1 MAIHYREWREGDDL
15 ALLEVWGGPE
25 TVQAGQFRGAL
36 TVSSAGT
43 DGTPWRRCI
52 VAEDVLDGV
61 GIPVAAG
68 VVYEASLHP
77 ERLWTYIEVAR
88 DHRRSG
94 IGATLLT
101 MLRREAGQAP
111 SGVTRLR
118 AKVQPGTPGSAFA
131 EAFGLSPI
139 QRSRL
144 VVVEPGALKLPVFP
158 AKDGGGH
165 PANDENAGSDVV
177 MDLATGSVELTD
189 VVGRYYTSIHGW
201 DSPGV
206 LSPGQVQKLFLDDL
220 TGAHG
225 AIVLRAEPQSAFGAG
240 VAPSRKGRIRAFAV
254 SYAEA
259 AQDPL
264 AASAHGSAQGGSAHD
279 VSAQASPAQ
288 ATDVFVG
295 HEPALDAADAADA
308 VRDMLSLIAYQHPVI
323 LELDDSMTALRAA
336 VEPLLENGKAR
347 VQGAETL
354 VVSDPA

>member
-1 MAIHYREWREGDDL
+1 MAIEYREWREGDDL
-15 ALLEVWGGPE
+15 ALLEIWGDPE
-25 TVQAGQFRGAL
+25 TFQAGQFRGAL
-36 TVSSAGT
+36 TVSSSGA
-43 DGTPWRRCI
+43 DGGPWRRTI
-52 VAEDVLDGV
+52 VAEDVIDGV

-77 ERLWTYIEVAR
+77 ERLWVYIEVAR

-111 SGVTRLR
+111 SGVSKLR
-118 AKVQPGTPGSAFA
+118 AKVQPGSPGAAFA
-131 EAFGLSPI
+131 EAFGLLPI

-158 AKDGGGH
+158 AKDDGGR
-165 PANDENAGSDVV
+165 PANDENAGSDIV

-206 LSPGQVQKLFLDDL
+206 LSLGQVQKLFLDDL

-225 AIVLRAEPQSAFGAG
+225 AIVLRAEPESAFGAG
-240 VAPSRKGRIRAFAV
+240 VAPSKKGKIRAFAV

-264 AASAHGSAQGGSAHD
+264 AQEDAGQNAA
-279 VSAQASPAQ
+279 

-295 HEPALDAADAADA
+295 HDPDLDSDDATQA
-308 VRDMLSLIAYQHPVI
+308 VRDLLSLIAYQHPVM

-336 VEPLLENGKAR
+336 VEPLIESGKAR
-347 VQGAETL
+347 QAGAETL
-354 VVSDPA
+354 IVSD

>member
-1 MAIHYREWREGDDL
+1 MAIEYRQWREGDDL
-15 ALLEVWGGPE
+15 ALLEIWGGPE
-25 TVQAGQFRGAL
+25 TFQAGQFRGAL
-36 TVSSAGT
+36 TVSSSGA
-43 DGTPWRRCI
+43 DGTPWRRTI
-52 VAEDVLDGV
+52 VAEDVIDGV

-77 ERLWTYIEVAR
+77 ERLWAYIEVAR

-101 MLRREAGQAP
+101 MLRREAEQAP
-111 SGVTRLR
+111 SGVTKLR
-118 AKVQPGTPGSAFA
+118 AKVQPGTPGAAFA

-144 VVVEPGALKLPVFP
+144 VVVEPAALKLPVFP
-158 AKDGGGH
+158 AKDDGGR

-206 LSPGQVQKLFLDDL
+206 LSMGQVQKLFLDDL

-225 AIVLRAEPQSAFGAG
+225 AIVLRAEPESAFGSG
-240 VAPSRKGRIRAFAV
+240 VAPSKKGKIWAFAV

-259 AQDPL
+259 PQDPL
-264 AASAHGSAQGGSAHD
+264 AEA
-279 VSAQASPAQ
+279 PAQ
-288 ATDVFVG
+288 DEKATDVFVG
-295 HEPALDAADAADA
+295 HDPALDADDAAAA
-308 VRDMLSLIAYQHPVI
+308 VRDLLSLLAYQHPVM

-336 VEPLLENGKAR
+336 VEPLLDSGKAR
-347 VQGAETL
+347 LASAETL
-354 VVSDPA
+354 IVSD

>member
-1 MAIHYREWREGDDL
+1 MAIEYREWQEGDDL
-15 ALLEVWGGPE
+15 ALLEIWGDPE
-25 TVQAGQFRGAL
+25 TAQARQFRGAL
-36 TVSSAGT
+36 AVSSNG
-43 DGTPWRRCI
+43 GGGIPWRRCI
-52 VAEDVLDGV
+52 VAEDVIDGV

-94 IGATLLT
+94 IGASLLA
-101 MLRREAGQAP
+101 MLRREAEHAP

-118 AKVQPGTPGSAFA
+118 AKVEPGTPGAAFA
-131 EAFGLSPI
+131 EAAGLAPI

-158 AKDGGGH
+158 DKDYGGRPVSG
-165 PANDENAGSDVV
+165 ENAGSDVV

-206 LSPGQVQKLFLDDL
+206 LSVGQVQRLFLDDL

-225 AIVLRAEPQSAFGAG
+225 AIVLRAQPESAFGAG
-240 VAPSRKGRIRAFAV
+240 VAPGRKGRIRAFAV
-254 SYAEA
+254 SYAAPADPDA
-259 AQDPL
+259 APHLEKQG
-264 AASAHGSAQGGSAHD
+264 AEGSASEA
-279 VSAQASPAQ
+279 P
-288 ATDVFVG
+288 TDVFVG
-295 HEPALDAADAADA
+295 HEPALDADDAAEA
-308 VRDMLSLIAYQHPVI
+308 VRDILALIAYQHPVM

-336 VEPLLENGKAR
+336 VEPLLESGKAR
-347 VQGAETL
+347 LAGAETL
-354 VVSDPA
+354 VVSD